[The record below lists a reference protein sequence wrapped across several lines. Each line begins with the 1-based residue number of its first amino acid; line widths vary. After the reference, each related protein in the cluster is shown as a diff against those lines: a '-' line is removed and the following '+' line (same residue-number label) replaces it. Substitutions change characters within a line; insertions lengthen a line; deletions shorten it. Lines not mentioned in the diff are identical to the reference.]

1 MAMIISQCSLSV
13 LRQSAEKLR
22 AGDLVAFPTE
32 TVYGIGA
39 DAMNKDAV
47 ARMYHVKNRPASHPV
62 IVHIAELNDVDY
74 WAQEI
79 PEYAINLMR
88 DFWPGPMT
96 LLLKR
101 REVAG
106 DFLTGAQEIVGLRI
120 PANSLAL
127 GLLNEF
133 KAVGGKGIAA
143 PSANRYGA
151 VSPTTAEAVSQE
163 LSEFLSPSDQILDGG
178 PCLVGVE
185 STIIDCS
192 GQNPKIL
199 RPGAISAEMI
209 EESTGIVL
217 EEVGETKIRVSG
229 SDKQHYAPKAKVIVD
244 GQSQSGEGLIAMSDV
259 ATPEGVI
266 RLAEPKSI
274 EEYAR
279 VLYSALR
286 MSDSQNLERVRI
298 IPPKG
303 QGLAV
308 AIRDRINRAGALPVD
323 RDLYLQSE
331 D

>member
-39 DAMNKDAV
+39 DAENKDAV
-47 ARMYHVKNRPASHPV
+47 ARMYQVKNRPTGHPV
-62 IVHIAELNDVDY
+62 IIHIAELNDVDY
-74 WAQEI
+74 WAREI

-133 KAVGGKGIAA
+133 KEVGGKGIAA

-163 LSEFLSPSDQILDGG
+163 LSEFLSPNDQILDGG

-209 EESTGIVL
+209 EESSGIVL
-217 EEVGETKIRVSG
+217 EEVGERKIRVSG

-286 MSDSQNLERVRI
+286 MSDTQNLQTVRI
-298 IPPKG
+298 IPPVG
-303 QGLAV
+303 PGLAV
-308 AIRDRINRAGALPVD
+308 AIRDRINRAAAN
-323 RDLYLQSE
+323 
-331 D
+331 

>member
-39 DAMNKDAV
+39 DAENKDAV
-47 ARMYHVKNRPASHPV
+47 ARMYQVKNRPTGHPV

-106 DFLTGAQEIVGLRI
+106 DFLTGAQDIVGLRI

-163 LSEFLSPSDQILDGG
+163 LSEYLSPNDQILDGG

-192 GQNPKIL
+192 SESPKIL

-244 GQSQSGEGLIAMSDV
+244 GQSQSGEGLIAMSEV
-259 ATPEGVI
+259 TTPEGVI

-286 MSDSQNLERVRI
+286 MSDTQNLQTVRI
-298 IPPKG
+298 IPPAG

-308 AIRDRINRAGALPVD
+308 AIRDRINRAAAN
-323 RDLYLQSE
+323 
-331 D
+331 

>member
-1 MAMIISQCSLSV
+1 MATIISQCSLSV
-13 LRQSAEKLR
+13 LRPSAEKLK
-22 AGDLVAFPTE
+22 AGDLIAFPTE

-39 DAMNKDAV
+39 DAENKDAV
-47 ARMYHVKNRPASHPV
+47 ARMYQVKNRPVNHPV

-74 WAQEI
+74 WAKDV

-133 KAVGGKGIAA
+133 KAVGGMGIAA

-163 LSEFLSPSDQILDGG
+163 LSEYLLPGDQILDGG

-192 GQNPKIL
+192 SDNPRIL

-209 EESTGIVL
+209 EESTGIILAGVS
-217 EEVGETKIRVSG
+217 ETKIRTSG
-229 SDKQHYAPKAKVIVD
+229 SDKQHYAPRARVII
-244 GQSQSGEGLIAMSDV
+244 GGEIQSGEGLIAMSEI

-286 MSDSQNLERVRI
+286 MSDSQNLEKVRI
-298 IPPKG
+298 IPPRG
-303 QGLAV
+303 EGLAV
-308 AIRDRINRAGALPVD
+308 AIRDRINRAAAN
-323 RDLYLQSE
+323 
-331 D
+331 

>member
-1 MAMIISQCSLSV
+1 MATIISQCSLSV
-13 LRQSAEKLR
+13 LRQSAEKLK
-22 AGDLVAFPTE
+22 AGGLIAFPTE

-39 DAMNKDAV
+39 DAENKDAV
-47 ARMYHVKNRPASHPV
+47 ARMYQVKNRPANHPV

-74 WAQEI
+74 WAKDV

-133 KAVGGKGIAA
+133 KAVGGMGIAA

-163 LSEFLSPSDQILDGG
+163 LSEYLLPGDQILDGG

-192 GQNPKIL
+192 SDNPRIL

-209 EESTGIVL
+209 EESTGIIL
-217 EEVGETKIRVSG
+217 AEVSETKIRTSG
-229 SDKQHYAPKAKVIVD
+229 SDKQHYAPRAKVII
-244 GQSQSGEGLIAMSDV
+244 GGEIQSGEGLIAMSEI

-286 MSDSQNLERVRI
+286 MSDSQNLEKVRI
-298 IPPKG
+298 IPPRG
-303 QGLAV
+303 EGLAV
-308 AIRDRINRAGALPVD
+308 AIRDRINRAAAN
-323 RDLYLQSE
+323 
-331 D
+331 

>member
-1 MAMIISQCSLSV
+1 MATIISQCSLNV
-13 LRQSAEKLR
+13 LRQSAEKLIQ
-22 AGDLVAFPTE
+22 GNLVAFPTE

-47 ARMYHVKNRPASHPV
+47 ARMYQVKNRPTSHPV

-74 WAQEI
+74 WAKDV

-133 KAVGGKGIAA
+133 KALGGKGIAA

-163 LSEFLSPSDQILDGG
+163 LSEYLLPDDQILDGG

-192 GQNPKIL
+192 SDNPMIL
-199 RPGAISAEMI
+199 RPGSVSAEMI
-209 EESTGIVL
+209 EESTGIIL
-217 EEVGETKIRVSG
+217 AEAGEKKIRTSG
-229 SDKQHYAPKAKVIVD
+229 SDKQHYAPKAKVIID
-244 GQSQSGEGLIAMSDV
+244 GQSQSGEGLIAMSGV

-279 VLYSALR
+279 ALYAALR
-286 MSDSQNLERVRI
+286 QGDSQNLESIRI
-298 IPPKG
+298 IPPDG

-308 AIRDRINRAGALPVD
+308 AIRDRIIRAAAI
-323 RDLYLQSE
+323 
-331 D
+331 

>member
-1 MAMIISQCSLSV
+1 MATIISQCSLSV

-22 AGDLVAFPTE
+22 SGDLIAFPTE
-32 TVYGIGA
+32 TVYGLGA
-39 DAMNKDAV
+39 DAENKGAV
-47 ARMYHVKNRPASHPV
+47 ARMYQVKNRPASHPV
-62 IVHIAELNDVDY
+62 IVHIAELNDVTY
-74 WAQEI
+74 WAREV

-101 REVAG
+101 SDKAK
-106 DFLTGAQEIVGLRI
+106 DFITGNQQIVGLRI

-133 KAVGGKGIAA
+133 KAVGGMGIAA

-163 LSEFLSPSDQILDGG
+163 LGEYLLPGDQILDGG

-192 GQNPKIL
+192 SDNPRIL

-209 EESTGIVL
+209 EESTGIIL
-217 EEVGETKIRVSG
+217 AEVGDRKIRTSG
-229 SDKQHYAPKAKVIVD
+229 SDKQHYAPRARVVIG
-244 GQSQSGEGLIAMSDV
+244 GQSQIGEGLIAISEI

-279 VLYSALR
+279 ALYAALR
-286 MSDSQNLERVRI
+286 QGDSQNLETIRI
-298 IPPKG
+298 IPPNG

-308 AIRDRINRAGALPVD
+308 AIRDRINRAAAF
-323 RDLYLQSE
+323 
-331 D
+331 

>member
-39 DAMNKDAV
+39 DAENKDAV
-47 ARMYHVKNRPASHPV
+47 ARMYQVKNRPTGHPV

-163 LSEFLSPSDQILDGG
+163 LSEFLSPNDQILDGG
-178 PCLVGVE
+178 ACLVGVE

-192 GQNPKIL
+192 SENPKIL

-229 SDKQHYAPKAKVIVD
+229 SDKQHYAPKAKVIID

-286 MSDSQNLERVRI
+286 MSDTQNLQTVRI
-298 IPPKG
+298 IPPVG
-303 QGLAV
+303 PGLAV
-308 AIRDRINRAGALPVD
+308 AIRDRINRAAAN
-323 RDLYLQSE
+323 
-331 D
+331 

>member
-1 MAMIISQCSLSV
+1 MATIISQCSLNV
-13 LRQSAEKLR
+13 LRQSAEKLIQ
-22 AGDLVAFPTE
+22 GNLVAFPTE

-47 ARMYHVKNRPASHPV
+47 ARMYQVKNRPTSHPV

-74 WAQEI
+74 WAKDV

-106 DFLTGAQEIVGLRI
+106 EFLTGAQEIVGLRI

-133 KAVGGKGIAA
+133 KALGGKGIAA

-163 LSEFLSPSDQILDGG
+163 LSEYLLPDDQILDGG

-192 GQNPKIL
+192 SDNPMIL
-199 RPGAISAEMI
+199 RPGSVSAEMI
-209 EESTGIVL
+209 EESTGIIL
-217 EEVGETKIRVSG
+217 AEAGEKKIRTSG
-229 SDKQHYAPKAKVIVD
+229 SDKQHYAPKAKVIID
-244 GQSQSGEGLIAMSDV
+244 GQSQSGEGLIAMSGV

-279 VLYSALR
+279 ALYAALR
-286 MSDSQNLERVRI
+286 QGDSQNLESIRI
-298 IPPKG
+298 IPPDG

-308 AIRDRINRAGALPVD
+308 AIRDRINRAAAN
-323 RDLYLQSE
+323 
-331 D
+331 

>member
-39 DAMNKDAV
+39 DAENKDAV
-47 ARMYHVKNRPASHPV
+47 ARMYQVKNRPTGHPV
-62 IVHIAELNDVDY
+62 IIHIAELNDVDY
-74 WAQEI
+74 WAREI

-133 KAVGGKGIAA
+133 KEVGGKGIAA

-163 LSEFLSPSDQILDGG
+163 LSEFLSPNDQILDGG

-217 EEVGETKIRVSG
+217 EEVGERKIRVSG

-244 GQSQSGEGLIAMSDV
+244 GQSQSGEGLIAMSAV

-286 MSDSQNLERVRI
+286 MSDTQNMQTVRI
-298 IPPKG
+298 IAPVGP
-303 QGLAV
+303 GLAV
-308 AIRDRINRAGALPVD
+308 AIRDRINRAAAN
-323 RDLYLQSE
+323 
-331 D
+331 

>member
-13 LRQSAEKLR
+13 LRQSAEKLK

-47 ARMYHVKNRPASHPV
+47 ARMYQVKNRPASHPV

-163 LSEFLSPSDQILDGG
+163 LSEYLLQDDQILDGG

-244 GQSQSGEGLIAMSDV
+244 GQSQRGEGLIAMSDV

-266 RLAEPKSI
+266 RLAEPKSV

-286 MSDSQNLERVRI
+286 MSDTQNLQTVRI
-298 IPPKG
+298 ISPVGP
-303 QGLAV
+303 GLAV
-308 AIRDRINRAGALPVD
+308 AIRDRINRAAAN
-323 RDLYLQSE
+323 
-331 D
+331 

>member
-1 MAMIISQCSLSV
+1 MATIISQCSLNV
-13 LRQSAEKLR
+13 LRQSAEKLIQ
-22 AGDLVAFPTE
+22 GNLVAFPTE

-47 ARMYHVKNRPASHPV
+47 ARMYQVKNRPTSHPV

-74 WAQEI
+74 WAKDV

-163 LSEFLSPSDQILDGG
+163 LSEYLLPDDQILDGG

-192 GQNPKIL
+192 SDNPMIL
-199 RPGAISAEMI
+199 RPGSVSAEMI
-209 EESTGIVL
+209 EESTGIIL
-217 EEVGETKIRVSG
+217 SEAGEKKIRTSG
-229 SDKQHYAPKAKVIVD
+229 SDKQHYAPKAKVIID

-279 VLYSALR
+279 ALYAALR
-286 MSDSQNLERVRI
+286 QGDSQNLESIRI
-298 IPPKG
+298 IPPNG

-308 AIRDRINRAGALPVD
+308 AIRDRINRAAAN
-323 RDLYLQSE
+323 
-331 D
+331 

>member
-1 MAMIISQCSLSV
+1 MATIISQCSLNV
-13 LRQSAEKLR
+13 LRQSAEKLIQ
-22 AGDLVAFPTE
+22 GNLVAFPTE

-47 ARMYHVKNRPASHPV
+47 ARMYQVKNRPTSHPV

-74 WAQEI
+74 WAKDV

-163 LSEFLSPSDQILDGG
+163 LSEYLLPDDQILDGG

-192 GQNPKIL
+192 SDNPMIL
-199 RPGAISAEMI
+199 RPGSVSAEMI
-209 EESTGIVL
+209 EESTGIIL
-217 EEVGETKIRVSG
+217 SEAGEKKIRTSG
-229 SDKQHYAPKAKVIVD
+229 SDKQHYAPKAKVIID
-244 GQSQSGEGLIAMSDV
+244 GQSQSGEGLIAMSGV
-259 ATPEGVI
+259 VTPEGVI

-279 VLYSALR
+279 ALYAALR
-286 MSDSQNLERVRI
+286 QGDSQNLESIRI
-298 IPPKG
+298 IPPDG

-308 AIRDRINRAGALPVD
+308 AIRDRIIRAAAI
-323 RDLYLQSE
+323 
-331 D
+331 

>member
-47 ARMYHVKNRPASHPV
+47 ARMYQVKNRPASHPV

-244 GQSQSGEGLIAMSDV
+244 GQSQRGEGLIAMSDV

-286 MSDSQNLERVRI
+286 MSDTQNLQTVRI
-298 IPPKG
+298 IPPVG
-303 QGLAV
+303 PGLAV
-308 AIRDRINRAGALPVD
+308 AIRDRINRAAAN
-323 RDLYLQSE
+323 
-331 D
+331 

>member
-39 DAMNKDAV
+39 DAENKDAV
-47 ARMYHVKNRPASHPV
+47 ARMYQVKNRPTGHPV
-62 IVHIAELNDVDY
+62 IIHIAELNDVDY

-163 LSEFLSPSDQILDGG
+163 LSEYLSPNDQILDGG

-286 MSDSQNLERVRI
+286 MSDTQNLQTVRI
-298 IPPKG
+298 IPPVG
-303 QGLAV
+303 PGLAV
-308 AIRDRINRAGALPVD
+308 AIRDRINRAAAN
-323 RDLYLQSE
+323 
-331 D
+331 